1 MKETKE
7 NIKKPNE
14 VENLDKNAN
23 VEEVAI
29 KNDSKKVESEVVKG
43 EVTTNANSK
52 IKDYLNK
59 DLFAD
64 VKRISFSDDS
74 SEELK
79 SENTLSEDYQ
89 GTFNDISENQII
101 SAKVI
106 GISDSDVM
114 VDIGFKSE
122 GLINRSEFDNKNLPE
137 IGSNI
142 DIFLEKFE
150 DTDGNITLS
159 KYKADFIKRWDEL
172 KHFCDSGEPVSGKI
186 IKRVKGG
193 LVVDLGVIQAF
204 LPGSQADVQ
213 PVKNFDDLINKE
225 FDFQIVKV
233 DEVRK
238 NLVVSRKA
246 ILEESLNEKR
256 QELMTQIEIGAQLK
270 GVVKNITD
278 FGAFVDLG
286 GVDGLI
292 HITDLSWNRINHP
305 TEILE
310 LDQKLN
316 VVILDFDDDKSRIQ
330 LGVKQLSK
338 HPWENLD
345 SNLKEGDK
353 VNGKVS
359 VLADYGAFIEITDGV
374 EGLVHVSEMSWS
386 THLRSAQDF
395 VSVGD
400 SIEAVILSLDREE
413 RKMSLGI
420 KQLKSDPWTDITKKY
435 PTGSQHKGKIRNFTN
450 FGVFVELEEGIDGL
464 IYISDL
470 SWTKKIKHPSEL
482 FAIEDKIDVVVLEL
496 DVEERKLSLGHKQTK
511 KNPWDE
517 YLKKYPLDS
526 VHKFK
531 LESFGE
537 RGASIFLNDEISAF
551 VPKKHLLKEDGS
563 SLEVGEEAEFK
574 VIEFNS
580 EFKRIVMSHS
590 ATYKKE
596 AVEKKKTKPVA
607 KKDKVDKSTLGDIE
621 ALADLKKKMD
631 EKEDK

>member
-7 NIKKPNE
+7 NINKTNE

-23 VEEVAI
+23 VEEVAL
-29 KNDSKKVESEVVKG
+29 KNDSKEVESEVVKE
-43 EVTTNANSK
+43 EVNTSANPK

-256 QELMTQIEIGAQLK
+256 QELMTQIEIGAQLE

-292 HITDLSWNRINHP
+292 HITDFSWGRINHP
-305 TEILE
+305 SEIVSIGDE
-310 LDQKLN
+310 ISVQ
-316 VVILDFDDDKSRIQ
+316 VIDFNQETSRIS
-330 LGVKQLSK
+330 LGLKQLVDN
-338 HPWENLD
+338 PWETIPE
-345 SNLKEGDK
+345 KYKVGD
-353 VNGKVS
+353 VVS
-359 VLADYGAFIEITDGV
+359 GNIVSIMNYGIFIELEKGI
-374 EGLVHVSEMSWS
+374 EGLIHISEISW
-386 THLRSAQDF
+386 TKNVQNLQDTYK
-395 VSVGD
+395 VGD
-400 SIEAVILSLDREE
+400 SIDSKVLFVDANEQKI
-413 RKMSLGI
+413 SLGI
-420 KQLKSDPWTDITKKY
+420 KQLSKDPWETITEDVKVGDKKSGTVNKLTKFGAFVTLTDELEGFVRTTEFHWTKNSSHPKEFVSEGDSIDYIITDI
-435 PTGSQHKGKIRNFTN
+435 
-450 FGVFVELEEGIDGL
+450 LEKERKVL
-464 IYISDL
+464 LSVKDL
-470 SWTKKIKHPSEL
+470 SESPWPEIETKFNSGDKLKGTFEKMLDSGVIIKLDNDIEGFIPMSKISKDQKKDVIANL
-482 FAIEDKIDVVVLEL
+482 NDGDNVDLVVVEVKAEEKNVVLML
-496 DVEERKLSLGHKQTK
+496 DET
-511 KNPWDE
+511 N
-517 YLKKYPLDS
+517 
-526 VHKFK
+526 
-531 LESFGE
+531 
-537 RGASIFLNDEISAF
+537 
-551 VPKKHLLKEDGS
+551 
-563 SLEVGEEAEFK
+563 
-574 VIEFNS
+574 
-580 EFKRIVMSHS
+580 
-590 ATYKKE
+590 
-596 AVEKKKTKPVA
+596 
-607 KKDKVDKSTLGDIE
+607 VDD
-621 ALADLKKKMD
+621 
-631 EKEDK
+631 

>member
-7 NIKKPNE
+7 NINKPNE

-23 VEEVAI
+23 VEEVAL
-29 KNDSKKVESEVVKG
+29 KNDSKEVESEVVKE
-43 EVTTNANSK
+43 EVNTSANPK

-292 HITDLSWNRINHP
+292 HITDFSWGRINHP
-305 TEILE
+305 SEIVSIGDE
-310 LDQKLN
+310 ISVQ
-316 VVILDFDDDKSRIQ
+316 VIDFNQETSRIS
-330 LGVKQLSK
+330 LGLKQLVDN
-338 HPWENLD
+338 PWETIPE
-345 SNLKEGDK
+345 KYKVGD
-353 VNGKVS
+353 VVS
-359 VLADYGAFIEITDGV
+359 GNIVSIMNYGIFIELEKGI
-374 EGLVHVSEMSWS
+374 EGLIHISEISW
-386 THLRSAQDF
+386 TKNVQNLQDTYK
-395 VSVGD
+395 VGD
-400 SIEAVILSLDREE
+400 SIDSKVLFVDANEQKI
-413 RKMSLGI
+413 SLGI
-420 KQLKSDPWTDITKKY
+420 KQLSKDPWETITEDVKVGDKKSGTVNKLTKFGAFVTLTDELEGFVRTTEFHWTKNSSHPKEFVSEGDSIDYIITDI
-435 PTGSQHKGKIRNFTN
+435 
-450 FGVFVELEEGIDGL
+450 LEKERKVL
-464 IYISDL
+464 LSVKDL
-470 SWTKKIKHPSEL
+470 SESPWPEIETKFNSGDKLKGTFEKMLDSGVIIKLDDDIEGFIPMSKISKDQKKDVIANL
-482 FAIEDKIDVVVLEL
+482 NDGDNVDLVVVEVKAEEKNVVLML
-496 DVEERKLSLGHKQTK
+496 DET
-511 KNPWDE
+511 N
-517 YLKKYPLDS
+517 
-526 VHKFK
+526 
-531 LESFGE
+531 
-537 RGASIFLNDEISAF
+537 
-551 VPKKHLLKEDGS
+551 
-563 SLEVGEEAEFK
+563 
-574 VIEFNS
+574 
-580 EFKRIVMSHS
+580 
-590 ATYKKE
+590 
-596 AVEKKKTKPVA
+596 
-607 KKDKVDKSTLGDIE
+607 VDD
-621 ALADLKKKMD
+621 
-631 EKEDK
+631 

>member
-1 MKETKE
+1 MKE
-7 NIKKPNE
+7 NIENTNQPNE
-14 VENLDKNAN
+14 VDNLDENVVENKSTEVESKTVEKNVVENESTEVESKA
-23 VEEVAI
+23 VEETV
-29 KNDSKKVESEVVKG
+29 
-43 EVTTNANSK
+43 VTTNPN

-64 VKRISFSDDS
+64 IKRISFSDDAN
-74 SEELK
+74 SEDSNLESAL
-79 SENTLSEDYQ
+79 TEDYQ

-172 KHFCDSGEPVSGKI
+172 KHFCDSGEPVNGKI

-256 QELMTQIEIGAQLK
+256 QELMTQIEIGAQLQ

-292 HITDLSWNRINHP
+292 HITDFSWGRINHP
-305 TEILE
+305 SEIVSIGDE
-310 LDQKLN
+310 ISVQ
-316 VVILDFDDDKSRIQ
+316 VIDFNKETSRIS
-330 LGVKQLSK
+330 LGLKQLVEN
-338 HPWENLD
+338 PWESIPD
-345 SNLKEGDK
+345 KYKVGD
-353 VNGKVS
+353 VVTGNIVS
-359 VLADYGAFIEITDGV
+359 IMNYGIFIEIEKGI
-374 EGLVHVSEMSWS
+374 EGLIHISEISW
-386 THLRSAQDF
+386 TKNVQNLQDTYK
-395 VSVGD
+395 VGD
-400 SIEAVILSLDREE
+400 SIDSKVLFVDANEQKI
-413 RKMSLGI
+413 SLGI
-420 KQLKSDPWTDITKKY
+420 KQLSKDPWETITEDIKVGDKKSGTVNKLTKFGAFVTLTDELEGFVRTTEFHWTKNSSHPKEFVSEGDSIDYIITDI
-435 PTGSQHKGKIRNFTN
+435 
-450 FGVFVELEEGIDGL
+450 LEKERKVL
-464 IYISDL
+464 LSVKDL
-470 SWTKKIKHPSEL
+470 SDSPWPEIETKFNSG
-482 FAIEDKIDVVVLEL
+482 DK
-496 DVEERKLSLGHKQTK
+496 
-511 KNPWDE
+511 
-517 YLKKYPLDS
+517 LKGSFEKMLDS
-526 VHKFK
+526 GVIIK
-531 LESFGE
+531 
-537 RGASIFLNDEISAF
+537 LNDDIEGFIPMSKISKDQ
-551 VPKKHLLKEDGS
+551 KKDVIS
-563 SLEVGEEAEFK
+563 SLEAGDNIDLVVVEVKAEEKNVVLMF
-574 VIEFNS
+574 
-580 EFKRIVMSHS
+580 
-590 ATYKKE
+590 
-596 AVEKKKTKPVA
+596 
-607 KKDKVDKSTLGDIE
+607 
-621 ALADLKKKMD
+621 D
-631 EKEDK
+631 ESDVTD